1 MTSSPTPMKE
11 HEDSFENRSISS
23 DSMESQEQRPLNLSQ
38 VEDAEQIEGQL
49 DPDAE
54 FFQ

>member
-1 MTSSPTPMKE
+1 MTSSPTPLKE
-11 HEDSFENRSISS
+11 HDDSFENRSISS
-23 DSMESQEQRPLNLSQ
+23 DSLESQEERLLNLSQ
-38 VEDAEQIEGQL
+38 VENAEQIEEQL